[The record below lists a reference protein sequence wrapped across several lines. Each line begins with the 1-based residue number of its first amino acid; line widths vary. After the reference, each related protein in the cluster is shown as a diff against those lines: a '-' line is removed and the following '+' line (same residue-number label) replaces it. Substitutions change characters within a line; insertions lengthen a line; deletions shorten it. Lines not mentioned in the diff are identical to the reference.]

1 MKLAVALLVASA
13 SATVYFKESF
23 GDDWESRWTK
33 SAWKD
38 AKEIGEWKHTAGK
51 YHSDAADKG
60 IQTGQDARF
69 YGISAK
75 MDSVFNNK
83 GKTLV
88 LQYSVKHDQDI
99 DCGGA
104 YLKLLESGLDQSKF
118 GGDSEY
124 KIMFGPDVCGHTKRT
139 HAILSYDGKSKDN
152 KLENFLHK
160 SDIKTETDSGIA
172 HLYTMILNADNTY
185 EVQIDGKKVQDG
197 KIADNWDM
205 LHPKKIKDP
214 KESKPKD
221 WVDEKKIPDPEDKK
235 PEGYDD
241 IPKQIPDPEAS
252 KPDDWDD
259 EDDGEW
265 EAPMIDNPK
274 FKGEWKAKQIDNPK
288 YKGEWVHPEID
299 NPDFKDDT
307 ELYARCEKC
316 EYVGFELWQV
326 KSGTIFDDII
336 VTDSIEE
343 AKKFADETFYA
354 KQAGEKKM
362 KDEADAKAKKEAE
375 EKAAKAA
382 EEKKKKEAEEKA
394 KKEAEEDAK
403 EDDEDDEDDDKKKKD
418 EL

>member
-1 MKLAVALLVASA
+1 M
-13 SATVYFKESF
+13 
-23 GDDWESRWTK
+23 G
-33 SAWKD
+33 
-38 AKEIGEWKHTAGK
+38 
-51 YHSDAADKG
+51 
-60 IQTGQDARF
+60 
-69 YGISAK
+69 
-75 MDSVFNNK
+75 DSVFNNK

-88 LQYSVKHDQDI
+88 VQYSVKHDQDI

-104 YLKLLESGLDQSKF
+104 YIKLLESGLDQSKF
-118 GGDSEY
+118 GGDSDY

-172 HLYTMILNADNTY
+172 HLYTMILNSDDTY

-197 KIADNWDM
+197 KISENWDM

-274 FKGEWKAKQIDNPK
+274 FKGEWKAKLIDNPK

-299 NPDFKDDT
+299 NPDFKDDA
-307 ELYARCEKC
+307 EMYKVCDPC
-316 EYVGFELWQV
+316 DMVGFELWQV
-326 KSGTIFDDII
+326 KAGSIFDDII
-336 VTDSIEE
+336 VTDSVDE
-343 AKKFADETFYA
+343 AKA
-354 KQAGEKKM
+354 AGDKTMEKI
-362 KDEADAKAKKEAE
+362 KKEKE
-375 EKAAKAA
+375 IHEA
-382 EEKKKKEAEEKA
+382 EEKKKREEEDKKRVEREA
-394 KKEAEEDAK
+394 KKKEEDEKKAEEDDK
-403 EDDEDDEDDDKKKKD
+403 EDDEDDEDDEEEEEEAPKKD

>member
-1 MKLAVALLVASA
+1 MKLAIALLVVSA

-23 GDDWESRWTK
+23 GDDWESRWQK
-33 SAWKD
+33 SEWKD
-38 AKEIGEWKHTAGK
+38 SAEIGEWKHTAGK
-51 YHSDAADKG
+51 YYSDENDKG
-60 IQTGQDARF
+60 IQTSQDARF

-75 MDSVFNNK
+75 MDQVLNNK

-88 LQYSVKHDQDI
+88 LQYTVKHDQDL

-104 YLKLLESGLDQSKF
+104 YIKLLESGLDQSKF
-118 GGDSEY
+118 GGESEY
-124 KIMFGPDVCGHTKRT
+124 KVMFGPDVCGTSTRRT
-139 HAILSYDGKSKDN
+139 HAILSYEKEAG

-160 SDIKTETDSGIA
+160 SDVKVETDAGIS
-172 HLYTMILNADNTY
+172 HLYTFILNSDDTY
-185 EVQIDGKKVQDG
+185 EVQIDGKSVQDG
-197 KIADNWDM
+197 KISENWDM

-214 KESKPKD
+214 EQSKPKD

-235 PEGYDD
+235 PEGWDD

-265 EAPMIDNPK
+265 EAPMIDNPEY
-274 FKGEWKAKQIDNPK
+274 KGEWKAKQIDNPE

-299 NPDFKDDT
+299 NPDFKEDN
-307 ELYARCEKC
+307 ELHARCEKC

-336 VTDSIEE
+336 VTDSVDE
-343 AKKFADETFYA
+343 AKKFAEETFFA
-354 KQAGEKKM
+354 KKDGEKAAKD
-362 KDEADAKAKKEAE
+362 KADEAAKKEAE
-375 EKAAKAA
+375 EKAAKA
-382 EEKKKKEAEEKA
+382 EEERKAKEAEEAA

-403 EDDEDDEDDDKKKKD
+403 EDDAEEDDDEKKD